1 MVLLEGVKTTRSC
14 TLRPWS
20 FSSWASLWAH
30 LISGKRTFENV
41 LSFSRLT
48 CSQSGAGTSKGK
60 TSWTGKPETNDYIS
74 FGGFLLHY
82 LNNLQPPKL
91 SSAPD
96 QLHMKSETGPSPIQ
110 SSEETPAQSHINV
123 DEGMIIVLG
132 GYSYGSLITTLL
144 PTTDV
149 ILSRFA
155 NATKGGAVAEIIS
168 RAADLSDQWN
178 KEARHDCEARRGRQL
193 MMGQSVRASS
203 HIMAEG
209 GEGCE
214 HGNRKASGAS
224 RRSLD
229 GLRRSLDVS
238 EGKLSS
244 RDGSRGDDDLRFRKD
259 GILPGDI
266 QLPNTSYL
274 LISPLLPPV
283 STLATM
289 FSNSGVTEGPEE
301 IPSSQQLSTDTIL
314 KREKFLSNNT
324 LAIYGD
330 KDFFTSQRKLRRWAE
345 HLAGESN
352 SKFWFR
358 EISGAGHFWVEDG
371 VEEQLRAAVREWVQN
386 IVSGDPIGQSV

>member
-1 MVLLEGVKTTRSC
+1 MNSEMV
-14 TLRPWS
+14 
-20 FSSWASLWAH
+20 
-30 LISGKRTFENV
+30 
-41 LSFSRLT
+41 
-48 CSQSGAGTSKGK
+48 
-60 TSWTGKPETNDYIS
+60 
-74 FGGFLLHY
+74 
-82 LNNLQPPKL
+82 PP
-91 SSAPD
+91 
-96 QLHMKSETGPSPIQ
+96 PIQ
-110 SSEETPAQSHINV
+110 SSEGTPARSHINV
-123 DEGMIIVLG
+123 DESMIIVFG

-155 NATKGGAVAEIIS
+155 NATKGGAAAEIIS

-193 MMGQSVRASS
+193 TMGQPVGASS
-203 HIMAEG
+203 HMMAEG
-209 GEGCE
+209 GEGRE
-214 HGNRKASGAS
+214 HDNREASGAS

-238 EGKLSS
+238 KGKLSS
-244 RDGSRGDDDLRFRKD
+244 RDGSRGENDLRFRKD
-259 GILPGDI
+259 RVLPGDI

-289 FSNSGVTEGPEE
+289 FSKFGVTERPEQ

-314 KREKFLSNNT
+314 KRDRFLSHNT

-345 HLAGESN
+345 HLAGQSN
-352 SKFWFR
+352 SRFRFR

-386 IVSGDPIGQSV
+386 IVSRDATGQSV